1 MWLPSPLLR
10 KRLRVVCRTVKG
22 RGQTSRR
29 EGFMVVFRPCNKC
42 YFGLRASFFGF
53 SLPMS
58 SKFVTREVHVG
69 SELDELMQRHVLYWK
84 YFDHLLSVLIPP
96 VLRIH
101 LCHPRDGKWAH
112 DRPQNRKA
120 KTHPQE
126 DSVGGIK
133 NRLRAGQSGVPN
145 TAQAR
150 DYSLLNKVHP
160 ASYSARTFVP
170 FLEAKGRAWNLPLS
184 N

>member
-1 MWLPSPLLR
+1 
-10 KRLRVVCRTVKG
+10 
-22 RGQTSRR
+22 
-29 EGFMVVFRPCNKC
+29 MVVFRPCSKC
-42 YFGLRASFFGF
+42 YCGLRLPVFGF
-53 SLPMS
+53 SWPRSL
-58 SKFVTREVHVG
+58 KFVTREVHVG
-69 SELDELMQRHVLYWK
+69 SELDGLMQRHVLYWK

-112 DRPQNRKA
+112 DRPQFRRTN
-120 KTHPQE
+120 THPQG
-126 DSVGGIK
+126 DSIGGIK

-150 DYSLLNKVHP
+150 DYSLLKNVHTGPGVHP
-160 ASYSARTFVP
+160 ASYSARIFVP
-170 FLEAKGRAWNLPLS
+170 SPEAKGRAWNLPLS